1 MVDSDGDQ
9 PILQD
14 EPGLTS
20 GRSNERPT
28 QKNAQ
33 KLQKVQQ
40 TLCDKLSSAKLSD
53 LLPSMEQQED
63 GLRGSHNL
71 LFSTNDALIFILDS

>member
-1 MVDSDGDQ
+1 MRGQ
-9 PILQD
+9 PKKVI
-14 EPGLTS
+14 
-20 GRSNERPT
+20 
-28 QKNAQ
+28 KNS
-33 KLQKVQQ
+33 KNVQQ

-71 LFSTNDALIFILDS
+71 LFSTNDALIFILDL

>member
-28 QKNAQ
+28 QKML
-33 KLQKVQQ
+33 KTQKVQQ

-71 LFSTNDALIFILDS
+71 LFSTNDALIFILDL